1 MENEKKVLLGKKV
14 AILTLS
20 LIGFVLTIEL
30 AKVYYDANFNPYA
43 LPSICAIND
52 LIDCDGVAK
61 TTESQF
67 LGVPLAYWGMFLY
80 FVMTILLFADKLKN
94 FKLLKFME
102 VFKNSLDYI
111 ASLGLISFVI
121 SMVLLGI
128 SIFEIKKLCI
138 FCLFTYIINLAIAL
152 IAVDWKNGHFIK
164 AFKNSFKDF
173 FDALKVQ
180 AYLIAFIIVAFLA
193 GGFLAY
199 TTTSFVFTP
208 QVKKQNDF
216 KEFVSTKV
224 NKYAAKGNVL
234 GDKDAKLV
242 VYTYTDYLCPICG
255 AYNIMIHKL
264 AKELKNVRFEH
275 VNMPL
280 DMECNKYLPQ
290 PFHVGSCRLAKYAIA
305 AEKQDKFL
313 EINSLFF
320 EKQPQTD
327 EAIIEIAKEL
337 NLDIEKLQKDANSP
351 ETLQKI
357 KNDIDKG
364 VALGIAGTPSTVID
378 GKLYV
383 GLKPYTELKE
393 LLIKAGAKKRG
404 F

>member
-1 MENEKKVLLGKKV
+1 M
-14 AILTLS
+14 
-20 LIGFVLTIEL
+20 
-30 AKVYYDANFNPYA
+30 
-43 LPSICAIND
+43 
-52 LIDCDGVAK
+52 
-61 TTESQF
+61 
-67 LGVPLAYWGMFLY
+67 
-80 FVMTILLFADKLKN
+80 
-94 FKLLKFME
+94 
-102 VFKNSLDYI
+102 
-111 ASLGLISFVI
+111 
-121 SMVLLGI
+121 
-128 SIFEIKKLCI
+128 
-138 FCLFTYIINLAIAL
+138 
-152 IAVDWKNGHFIK
+152 
-164 AFKNSFKDF
+164 
-173 FDALKVQ
+173 
-180 AYLIAFIIVAFLA
+180 
-193 GGFLAY
+193 
-199 TTTSFVFTP
+199 
-208 QVKKQNDF
+208 
-216 KEFVSTKV
+216 
-224 NKYAAKGNVL
+224 